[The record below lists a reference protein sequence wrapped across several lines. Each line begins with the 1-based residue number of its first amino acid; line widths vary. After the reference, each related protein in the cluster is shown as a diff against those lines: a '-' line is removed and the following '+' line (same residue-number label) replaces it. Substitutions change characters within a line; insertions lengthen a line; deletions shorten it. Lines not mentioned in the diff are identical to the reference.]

1 MAPPTAASGR
11 IARSAAISTRRLRR
25 PCLPG
30 AGRKSARGTA
40 CLWRDEPPPNAR
52 GLGPLTPQ
60 ELQIARLAANGL
72 SNREIAQQL
81 FISHRT
87 VGYHLHQIF
96 PKLQITSRS
105 QLHTASL
112 RLA

>member
-1 MAPPTAASGR
+1 MPVSRKPDAAARVLRASGETSHSR
-11 IARSAAISTRRLRR
+11 TPEAWDL
-25 PCLPG
+25 
-30 AGRKSARGTA
+30 
-40 CLWRDEPPPNAR
+40 
-52 GLGPLTPQ
+52 LTPQ
-60 ELQIARLAANGL
+60 ELHIARLVANGL

-105 QLHTASL
+105 QLHPASL
-112 RLA
+112 GLA